1 MTLIAAIDPGNQISA
16 YLEWDGKEISRY
28 GIMDNSEVIE
38 WLKHS
43 TAEYLFIE
51 KIVCMGQPIGKETLD
66 TVFWSGIFYQVWQE
80 KNLGLTTDISDIMIP
95 RTTIKRHFRVS
106 NDAQIRKKLIEKYGK
121 QLTKNLKS
129 HLWQAFALAV
139 WVFESKFLEN
149 E

>member
-1 MTLIAAIDPGNQISA
+1 MLIVAIDPGYEISA
-16 YLEWDGKEISRY
+16 YIEWNGQEISKH
-28 GIMDNSEVIE
+28 GIINNSEVIQ
-38 WLKHS
+38 WLRDSK
-43 TAEYLFIE
+43 AQYLFIE

-80 KNLGLTTDISDIMIP
+80 KELELTTDISDSMIP
-95 RTTIKRHFRVS
+95 RTTIKGHFRVS

-129 HLWQAFALAV
+129 HLWQAFALAA
-139 WVFESKFLEN
+139 WVTETNFLEN